1 MRRLLPLIPLTLLLA
16 LPTAASA
23 APIATVA
30 DGAGHNPA
38 TKKLEAAFTR
48 ALSERINSANGCYP
62 AEAGLAKTI
71 AKTQKLKTGVAP
83 SVKKLK
89 TQGIVYVLKSS
100 SCNKVLMA
108 LRDKSGL
115 YLLDSNVGEIAVLGK
130 EAAKKRRQALAKA
143 NRGPLRGIA
152 LTTKNVNFNVD
163 HRRDRQDVSCGGKSY
178 PLGGGMITNPP
189 IGLDGEG
196 VYPHSF
202 ERLGAQRG
210 WHITAWLYDPSG
222 GSNASRS
229 VTLQAMCAKGL
240 VPESAPHKTAFT
252 LPGQTATVTATCPKG
267 QQMMSGGFQRT
278 DFLGDG
284 GNWVTESRAVGTN
297 AWRVSGRAYGA
308 YGGELTAI
316 AYCIK
321 SKKPLLTEVSASS
334 PLLLAT
340 AASATTPA
348 CPGSSKLT
356 SGGFSANGSSD
367 TWFGGGFFNANNTW
381 TATGFGRFGT
391 ATLTAY
397 GYCLTPGV

>member
-1 MRRLLPLIPLTLLLA
+1 MRRLLTLIPLALLLA
-16 LPTAASA
+16 IPSPAAA
-23 APIATVA
+23 DPIATVA

-38 TKKLEAAFTR
+38 TKKLESAFTR

-62 AEAGLAKTI
+62 AEARMAKTI
-71 AKTQKLKTGVAP
+71 AKTQKLKTAVAP
-83 SVKKLK
+83 SIKKLK
-89 TQGIVYVLKSS
+89 TQGVVYVLKQS

-108 LRDKSGL
+108 LRDKSGT

-130 EAAKKRRQALAKA
+130 EAAKRRQEQLARV
-143 NRGPLRGIA
+143 NRGPLRGLA
-152 LTTKNVNFNVD
+152 LATKTINMTVD
-163 HRRDRQDVSCGGKSY
+163 HRRDRMDVSCPGKSY
-178 PLGGGMITNPP
+178 PMGGGLITSPP
-189 IGLDGEG
+189 IGADGEG

-229 VTLQAMCAKGL
+229 VTLQAMCGKGL
-240 VPESAPHKTAFT
+240 VPETAPHKTAFT
-252 LPGQTATVTATCPKG
+252 LPGQSATVTATCPKG

-284 GNWVTESRAVGTN
+284 GNWVTESRAIGTRS
-297 AWRVSGRAYGA
+297 WRVSGKAYGA

-321 SKKPLLTEVSASS
+321 SKAPLLQEVSAAA
-334 PLLLAT
+334 PLALST
-340 AASATTPA
+340 PASVTTPA

-356 SGGFSANGSSD
+356 LGGFAASGDA
-367 TWFGGGFFNANNTW
+367 WFGGGSINAAANTW
-381 TATGFGRFGT
+381 TATGYGRFGPT
-391 ATLTAY
+391 TLTAY
-397 GYCLTPGV
+397 GYCLQPGV

>member
-16 LPTAASA
+16 IPSPAAG
-23 APIATVA
+23 
-30 DGAGHNPA
+30 DGAGFNPA
-38 TKKLEAAFTR
+38 TRKLESAFTR

-62 AEAGLAKTI
+62 SEKAMAKRI

-83 SVKKLK
+83 SIKKLK
-89 TQGIVYVLKSS
+89 KKGVVYVLKQSN
-100 SCNKVLMA
+100 CNKVLMA

-115 YLLDSNVGEIAVLGK
+115 YRLDSNVGEIVVLGK
-130 EAAKKRRQALAKA
+130 QAAKKRRAALAKA
-143 NRGPLRGIA
+143 NRGRLRA
-152 LTTKNVNFNVD
+152 LSLSTRNVNMSVD
-163 HRRDRQDVSCGGKSY
+163 HRRDRMDVLCGGKRF
-178 PLGGGMITNPP
+178 PLGGGMITTPA
-189 IGLDGEG
+189 IGADGEG

-210 WHITAWLYDPSG
+210 WHVTAWLFDPSG
-222 GSNASRS
+222 GSNASRN
-229 VTLQAMCAKGL
+229 VTLQAMCGKGL

-252 LPGQTATVTATCPKG
+252 RPGEAKTVTATCRKG
-267 QQMMSGGFQRT
+267 QQLMSGGYQRT

-284 GNWVTESRAVGTN
+284 GNWVTESRAIGTR

-321 SKKPLLTEVSASS
+321 SKRRLLTEVSNSA

-340 AASATTPA
+340 AASATTPD
-348 CPGSSKLT
+348 CPGKSRLT

-367 TWFGGGFFNANNTW
+367 TWFGGGFIDPAADTW
-381 TATGFGRFGT
+381 TATGYGRFGT
-391 ATLTAY
+391 TTLTAY